1 MLNQLINTMFHVELK
16 GNFMPRKAH
25 VFAIVNRKG
34 GVGKTTTA
42 VSLAHGL
49 ALEIKESGGHVLII
63 DLDPQG
69 NVAHSLGIASGRYDV
84 SHVLQGEVQAEQA
97 ILSAD
102 RSESGGPSRPNLW
115 VLPSSDSLADA
126 KLSLVTNAALSSVL
140 DQFGGNNRKA
150 VPTSQLLE
158 AHLAKAVATFDY
170 IILDCPPSLDMLG
183 TAIYHFADE
192 AIVPVK
198 VDFLGVGGTARH
210 TQNIIDAQARGINIT
225 VRTIVPTFVR
235 SREVLARQ
243 MLQAL
248 EDSYG
253 AQRVADP
260 IPQAVVVEQAPA
272 VGGLTIFEYAP
283 DSPAANAY
291 QTLVRSI
298 HHD

>member
-1 MLNQLINTMFHVELK
+1 MQ
-16 GNFMPRKAH
+16 RKAH
-25 VFAIVNRKG
+25 IFAVVNRKG

-42 VSLAHGL
+42 VTLAHGL
-49 ALEIKESGGHVLII
+49 ARELEESGGHVLVV

-69 NVAHSLGIASGRYDV
+69 NVAHSLGVTVSGYDV
-84 SHVLQGEVQAEQA
+84 SHVLQGDVQAEQA

-102 RSESGGPSRPNLW
+102 RSETDGPSRPNLW
-115 VLPSSDSLADA
+115 VLPASDSLADA

-140 DQFGGNNRKA
+140 DQFGGNNRKS

-158 AHLAKAVATFDY
+158 THLAKAVATFDY

-198 VDFLGVGGTARH
+198 VDFLGVGGAARH

-225 VRTIVPTFVR
+225 VRKIVPTFVR

-248 EDSYG
+248 KDSYG
-253 AQRVADP
+253 THRVADP

-283 DSPAANAY
+283 SSPAAKAY
-291 QTLVRSI
+291 QTLVESI
-298 HHD
+298 HG